1 MREKPLTHSPEHWRR
16 LASDVRTMADG
27 LATEANRRQMLAIAE
42 SYLRLADEAEEA
54 EEHEMSRSSRSA
66 S

>member
-1 MREKPLTHSPEHWRR
+1 MREKPQTHSPEHWRR
-16 LASDVRTMADG
+16 LAREVRTMAGG

-42 SYLRLADEAEEA
+42 NYLRLADEAEEV
-54 EEHEMSRSSRSA
+54 EEHETSRPSRSA